1 MEGKNPGNGTD
12 NPGNGGDNP
21 GNGPDNPGNGGET
34 PGSGNNQPN
43 NGVDPTNKPGTES
56 SSDSKAAA
64 SAILPITATDTYTI
78 LLIGIVI
85 SLAGAALIYLQKRKT
100 GMTHS

>member
-1 MEGKNPGNGTD
+1 MEPTIQVGENPGNGS
-12 NPGNGGDNP
+12 G
-21 GNGPDNPGNGGET
+21 NPGNGGET

-43 NGVDPTNKPGTES
+43 NGADPTNKLGIES
-56 SSDSKAAA
+56 PSDSKSAESAT

-100 GMTHS
+100 GITLS